1 MSSELAAPW
10 PVPNHWKVTTMGEAC
25 EVVGGSTPK
34 SKEPRFWGGDISWLG
49 VSDLTGYQGQWIGGG
64 ARSITQEGYDSCGT
78 ALMPRGTVLFSSR
91 APIGYVAIADGPI
104 CTSQGFKSFVPP
116 AGIVSEFLYWYL
128 RALTPTARSSASG
141 TTFPELSTRAA
152 KQLPLV
158 IPPLDEQRAIVAAI
172 EDAFARIDAIEAELR
187 AVHTSR
193 ASFKA
198 AVLRDAFSGA
208 LISQLPAGGGMSGET
223 DTRDQ
228 DFPEGWEWKRLG
240 DVVEVKSGVGFPKH
254 LQGRSAGAVPFAKVS
269 DLSTAC
275 REHNGRLVVAN
286 NLISEDEV
294 RQLRAPVL
302 PAGAVV
308 MAKIG
313 EAVKLNR
320 RAILSREMTIDNNV
334 MAWIPNTALLI
345 PNYLYCW
352 SLGVRLEDLARATTV
367 PSVRKSS
374 VVELQ
379 IPVPPLDEQRAIV
392 AAIEDAFARIDVV
405 DAEATAAEA
414 GMDALR
420 ASILH
425 RAFTGELSLAY
436 TSEKEG
442 VA

>member
-1 MSSELAAPW
+1 MSADTDTRNQDLPEGWEWKTLGDVGRYHNGRAFKTSEWADSGRPIIRIQNLTDSAKSFNYFQGSADERHVVRRSDTLVSWAA
-10 PVPNHWKVTTMGEAC
+10 T
-25 EVVGGSTPK
+25 
-34 SKEPRFWGGDISWLG
+34 LG
-49 VSDLTGYQGQWIGGG
+49 VFQWEGDEAVLNQHIFKVDSDLDVAFHRWAMRAVLGSLMAKTRGSGMVH
-64 ARSITQEGYDSCGT
+64 IT
-78 ALMPRGTVLFSSR
+78 RG
-91 APIGYVAIADGPI
+91 D
-104 CTSQGFKSFVPP
+104 
-116 AGIVSEFLYWYL
+116 FL
-128 RALTPTARSSASG
+128 RQRIP
-141 TTFPELSTRAA
+141 
-152 KQLPLV
+152 V
-158 IPPLDEQRAIVAAI
+158 PPLDEQRAIVAAI
-172 EDAFARIDAIEAELR
+172 EGAFARIDVIAAELR

-193 ASFKA
+193 DSFKA

-208 LISQLPAGGGMSGET
+208 LSSQLPAGGGMSADT

-228 DFPEGWEWKRLG
+228 DLPEGWEWKRLG

-254 LQGRSAGAVPFAKVS
+254 LQGRSAGDVPFAKVS

-294 RQLRAPVL
+294 RQLRAPIL

-379 IPVPPLDEQRAIV
+379 IPVPPLDEQRAII
-392 AAIEDAFARIDVV
+392 AAIEDAFARIDAIE
-405 DAEATAAEA
+405 AEATKAEA
-414 GMDALR
+414 GMVALR
-420 ASILH
+420 ASVLH
-425 RAFTGELSLAY
+425 RAFTGELSVAH

>member
-158 IPPLDEQRAIVAAI
+158 IPPLDEQRAIVVAI
-172 EDAFARIDAIEAELR
+172 EDAFARIDAIEAELD
-187 AVHTSR
+187 AVDRLHIVLGQ
-193 ASFKA
+193 AS
-198 AVLRDAFSGA
+198 
-208 LISQLPAGGGMSGET
+208 
-223 DTRDQ
+223 
-228 DFPEGWEWKRLG
+228 
-240 DVVEVKSGVGFPKH
+240 
-254 LQGRSAGAVPFAKVS
+254 
-269 DLSTAC
+269 
-275 REHNGRLVVAN
+275 
-286 NLISEDEV
+286 
-294 RQLRAPVL
+294 
-302 PAGAVV
+302 
-308 MAKIG
+308 
-313 EAVKLNR
+313 
-320 RAILSREMTIDNNV
+320 
-334 MAWIPNTALLI
+334 
-345 PNYLYCW
+345 
-352 SLGVRLEDLARATTV
+352 AR
-367 PSVRKSS
+367 
-374 VVELQ
+374 
-379 IPVPPLDEQRAIV
+379 
-392 AAIEDAFARIDVV
+392 DAFARV
-405 DAEATAAEA
+405 DAEEITLGQLCERQGGAIQTGPFGSQLHAADYQESGTPVLMPRDLDYGQVNWKQAARVGSDHVERLGRHVLRPGDIVQSRRGDLRRRALITSSDERALCGTGCFVIRLNDESLAAYVMAALGEPTTAHAIDRESVGVTMPNLNGKILAGVRIRLPQSSERVETMRLAEREA
-414 GMDALR
+414 HAADGVLAITTTAKGHLKQLRHAL
-420 ASILH
+420 LH
-425 RAFTGELSLAY
+425 AAFRGELGRAELLNQ
-436 TSEKEG
+436 G